1 MLKKEMIQKLTQ
13 QMNDEFYSSNLYL
26 QMSAWC
32 RDKAY
37 DGAAKFFRGHANEEM
52 QHMMRLFDYLDGTGS
67 MPIIGQVDAPKANF
81 DSLKDVLEIAYKHEQ
96 SITNSINQLADFAI
110 SNKDYPTFNFL
121 QWFLNEQ
128 HEEEKLFKTLVDRLL
143 IAGDSG
149 EGLFLVDNEMGNNTL
164 LSNKK

>member
-1 MLKKEMIQKLTQ
+1 MLKQDMIRSLTR

-37 DGAAKFFRGHANEEM
+37 DGAAVFFRSHASEEM

-67 MPIIGQVDAPKANF
+67 MPVIGAVDAPPSEF
-81 DSLKDVLEIAYKHEQ
+81 DSLRDVLEKACRHEQ
-96 SITNSINQLADFAI
+96 SITDSINALADQAV
-110 SNKDYPTFNFL
+110 SAKDYPTFNFL

-143 IAGDSG
+143 IAGESG
-149 EGLFLVDNEMGNNTL
+149 EGLFLVDKEMGDRRSHTGA
-164 LSNKK
+164 

>member
-1 MLKKEMIQKLTQ
+1 MVQSLTQ

-37 DGAAKFFRGHANEEM
+37 DGAAKFFRDHANEEM

-67 MPIIGQVDAPKANF
+67 MPILGAIDAPTANF
-81 DSLKDVLEIAYKHEQ
+81 DSLKDVLERAYKHEI
-96 SITNSINQLADFAI
+96 SITNSINELADLAI
-110 SNKDYPTFNFL
+110 TLKDYPTFNFL
-121 QWFLNEQ
+121 QWFLSEQ

-143 IAGDSG
+143 IAGESG
-149 EGLFLVDNEMGNNTL
+149 EALFLVDKEIGDSIPTV
-164 LSNKK
+164 

>member
-1 MLKKEMIQKLTQ
+1 MLKADMIQKLTQ

-37 DGAAKFFRGHANEEM
+37 DGAAKFFREHAHEEM

-67 MPIIGQVDAPKANF
+67 MPIIGQIDAPKADFN
-81 DSLKDVLEIAYKHEQ
+81 SLKDVLERAYAHEQ
-96 SITNSINQLADFAI
+96 SITHSINQLADFAI
-110 SNKDYPTFNFL
+110 TSKDYPTFNFL

-143 IAGDSG
+143 LAGTSG
-149 EGLFLVDNEMGNNTL
+149 EGLFLIDKEMGSNTV
-164 LSNKK
+164 LSD